1 MSSQQKG
8 FQARM
13 KETTGFSDEAV
24 SVDFIHMY
32 AGEFLCAQMLG
43 RDPGPAVR
51 VYSLMGTTVLQL
63 LIQ

>member
-8 FQARM
+8 FRARM
-13 KETTGFSDEAV
+13 KEPTGFSDEAV

-43 RDPGPAVR
+43 RGPGPAVR
-51 VYSLMGTTVLQL
+51 ELTVSWVQ
-63 LIQ
+63 QSYNY